1 VSDEI
6 QWLSEELARDPS
18 SLVFLE
24 LGEQLRRRSDLDV
37 ALRIA
42 LRGLERHPHHP
53 EAHDL
58 LARICVDRGE
68 LERAFDEWDMVL
80 RLAPNH
86 VGAHKGIGYV
96 LFKQGR
102 AAEAER
108 HLDTAAGLDSSDET
122 IMRAL
127 TMVRESLRGNG
138 AAATGNGMAVSP
150 NGGTLAVSQLP
161 DLPDLPAPGNGSGS
175 YRAVLAQ
182 PQAPDAR
189 MLFVDVLG
197 QGEHTALLVDSDG
210 LVTAGVYVTT
220 VGDDVSHEIGAALS
234 AIREEAERAT
244 THVQLGDW
252 QVVVVEAQAAT
263 IALAPASHGA
273 TVMLAAADDMPL
285 GFVRRTLERCRVHAT
300 KWLEETA

>member
-1 VSDEI
+1 VSEEI
-6 QWLSEELARDPS
+6 QRLSEELARDPS

-108 HLDTAAGLDSSDET
+108 HLDAAAGLDSGDET
-122 IMRAL
+122 IVRAL
-127 TMVRESLRGNG
+127 AMVRASLRGEG
-138 AAATGNGMAVSP
+138 AAATGNGAPVSA
-150 NGGTLAVSQLP
+150 NGGTQAKTQLP
-161 DLPDLPAPGNGSGS
+161 TASLRTNGSGAHL
-175 YRAVLAQ
+175 AVVAS
-182 PQAPDAR
+182 PQATDAR

-197 QGEHTALLVDSDG
+197 QGEHTALLVDADG

-220 VGDDVSHEIGAALS
+220 EGEDVSHEIGAALS

-244 THVQLGDW
+244 THVMLGAW

-263 IALAPASHGA
+263 IALAPAPHGA

-285 GFVRRTLERCRVHAT
+285 GFVRRTLERCRVRAA
-300 KWLEETA
+300 KWLEETV